1 MNWKLLLCLAV
12 ANWMSVYSRDI
23 AQLRKLLESIQRKLS
38 DKSQGV
44 LRQLDNQEEDISTVT
59 EPNDIDDDIEV
70 VPRDEPT
77 PPGHSLIKPSSDTL
91 ESAAKYPHKD
101 VSGSLVYGNLNNLG
115 ITYGKTRDRVLYS
128 GFRRSNN
135 VWEDLLRKIQKAYK
149 PRYRRYPVI
158 IILRKNPYPY
168 QTLVNSAGYNKDSF
182 YAYESDGTQFFT
194 NDEDS
199 VAENDAREMLD
210 IDLESSESDESLMM
224 TRRRGKKHKSRQP
237 YYASETEVNVT
248 HSSSESESSSNDES
262 SDYEKNPGNPYTV
275 HKNRYKQNWLW
286 NFAMTGDHMNVNPK
300 APQFNSLGP
309 TGSDLFFG
317 RKWWYYNQDDYIPF
331 R

>member
-91 ESAAKYPHKD
+91 ESAAKYP
-101 VSGSLVYGNLNNLG
+101 
-115 ITYGKTRDRVLYS
+115 
-128 GFRRSNN
+128 
-135 VWEDLLRKIQKAYK
+135 
-149 PRYRRYPVI
+149 VI

-168 QTLVNSAGYNKDSF
+168 QTL
-182 YAYESDGTQFFT
+182 
-194 NDEDS
+194 
-199 VAENDAREMLD
+199 
-210 IDLESSESDESLMM
+210 DLESSESDESLMM

-262 SDYEKNPGNPYTV
+262 SDYEKNPGNPYTIV
-275 HKNRYKQNWLW
+275 TKIY
-286 NFAMTGDHMNVNPK
+286 AI
-300 APQFNSLGP
+300 SLRDQLNHIDV
-309 TGSDLFFG
+309 SLFKF
-317 RKWWYYNQDDYIPF
+317 YHELS
-331 R
+331 